1 MSMHAILITTI
12 ALRYVH
18 ADMYTPVL
26 GQSPTI
32 DSLFLRL
39 RRKLEVELRLQDD
52 LVKVKGILDMLFAYA
67 SLSA

>member
-1 MSMHAILITTI
+1 
-12 ALRYVH
+12 
-18 ADMYTPVL
+18 MYTPVL